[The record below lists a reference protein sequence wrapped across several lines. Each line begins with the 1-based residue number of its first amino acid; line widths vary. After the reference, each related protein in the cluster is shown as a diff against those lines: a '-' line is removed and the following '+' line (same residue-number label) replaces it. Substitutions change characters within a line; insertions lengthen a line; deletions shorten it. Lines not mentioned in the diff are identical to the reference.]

1 MSAGVV
7 GAGCAL
13 ATVELS
19 AAVLDR
25 TRPSL
30 IGAMASRLVVWLAGP
45 LKGFAIRTFGE
56 RDKTA
61 LLIGIVVVAL
71 LCGAALGVVGRRWRV
86 AVVLGF
92 AAFAVVGIVG
102 AAFDPLAA
110 LPSAV
115 ITGVLGAVV
124 GSAVTLLLLGR
135 PTRASAPATADGVG
149 RRQFI
154 AVGVVGVVAIG
165 AASIGAWLRARVPAA
180 SALRRGT
187 LPPAGRTTAIPT
199 DASLPIE
206 GLTPY
211 VTPAG
216 QLYRID
222 TATFLPVVDVATW
235 RLRVT
240 GMVDHPASYSYD
252 ELLSLDLVDEPVTLA
267 CVSNDVGGHLI
278 GNGRWRG
285 VPLAALLE
293 PAGVHP
299 EATQLVGR
307 AVDGFT
313 VGIPTAVALDGRVA
327 MVAVGLDGDV
337 LPDTHGFPARL
348 IVAGLYG
355 YASATK
361 WLTELQLTRLE
372 DVDSFWVARG
382 WDRDGSIL
390 TQTRIDL
397 PASGARVSAGT
408 VVAAGVAWAPPTGVA
423 AVEVQLDRGPWQ
435 PARLA
440 AVASTNTWVQW
451 TCTFADVAPGQHLVA
466 ARATDGH
473 GEVQTSA
480 TRPPEPSGATG
491 YPYRGFAVE

>member
-1 MSAGVV
+1 
-7 GAGCAL
+7 
-13 ATVELS
+13 
-19 AAVLDR
+19 
-25 TRPSL
+25 
-30 IGAMASRLVVWLAGP
+30 MASRLVVWLAGP
-45 LKGFAIRTFGE
+45 LAGFAIRTFGE
-56 RDKTA
+56 RDKNA
-61 LLIGIVVVAL
+61 LLVGIVVVAL
-71 LCGAALGVVGRRWRV
+71 ACGAALGVLGRRTR
-86 AVVLGF
+86 AGVVIGF
-92 AAFAVVGIVG
+92 AMFAVVGIVA

-110 LPSAV
+110 LPSSA
-115 ITGVLGAVV
+115 ISGVLGAAAGSVV
-124 GSAVTLLLLGR
+124 SLLLLAR
-135 PTRASAPATADGVG
+135 AARRTAPTQPGGIG
-149 RRQFI
+149 RRQFL
-154 AVGVVGVVAIG
+154 AAGAFGVLAIG
-165 AASIGAWLRARVPAA
+165 AASLGGWLRTRVPAA

-187 LPPAGRTTAIPT
+187 LPPADRTTAIPT
-199 DASLPIE
+199 GASLPIE

-211 VTPAG
+211 VTPAAK
-216 QLYRID
+216 LYRID
-222 TATFLPVVDVATW
+222 TATFVPVVDVDTW
-235 RLRVT
+235 RLRIT

-252 ELLSLDLVDEPVTLA
+252 ELLALGLVDEPVTLA

-293 PAGVHP
+293 PAGVQP

-337 LPDTHGFPARL
+337 LPDIHGFPARL

-361 WLTELQLTRLE
+361 WLSELQLTRLE
-372 DVDSFWVARG
+372 DVESFWIARG

-390 TQTRIDL
+390 IQTRIDV
-397 PASGARVSAGT
+397 PASGAGVPAGT
-408 VVAAGVAWAPPTGVA
+408 LVAAGVAWAPPTGVA

-451 TCTFADVAPGQHLVA
+451 TCTFAGVASGQHLLA
-466 ARATDGH
+466 ARATDRDGQ
-473 GEVQTSA
+473 VQTSA
-480 TRPPEPSGATG
+480 TRPAEPSAATG
-491 YPYRGFAVE
+491 YPYRGFFVD